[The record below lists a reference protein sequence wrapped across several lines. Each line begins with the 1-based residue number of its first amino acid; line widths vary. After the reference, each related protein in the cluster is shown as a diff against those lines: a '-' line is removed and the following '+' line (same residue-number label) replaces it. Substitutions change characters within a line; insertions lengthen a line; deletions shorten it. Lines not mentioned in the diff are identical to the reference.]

1 MPSTQ
6 WVLRPSFLLRCEP
19 LSHGGRMVISSSS
32 VSLPTFSFPPDG
44 SAFSCVFD
52 GALCPA
58 WCTLSSPVYKNSVF
72 LLRPAWAPLSFC
84 WQTSAYNR
92 FSFSHWYLTL
102 CGLVLPIDV
111 SAESSSRA
119 KIYVWSISV
128 SLIPAHCKDH
138 SRCLLSICWMIKKKT
153 KLRPPRAV
161 TFIYGVWPGQGD
173 QQEEQDS
180 GGPLRWGRSVYR
192 ASPPGAG
199 PGPRGLRSSS
209 WARGPLMS
217 YWLANSLVAIWR
229 CCLTPCWL
237 ACPRHKPSASPG
249 VWVWRW
255 DACFCLLRVPVASC
269 LHWTQFS
276 AWPLDEW
283 FSVLEEFD
291 REARENEG

>member
-119 KIYVWSISV
+119 KIYVWSMSV

-138 SRCLLSICWMIKKKT
+138 SRCLLSICWMIKKKKISGPLEPSPLSMECDQDRET
-153 KLRPPRAV
+153 SRKNRTQEVLWDEAGLCTGLLRLELALDHVVSGAPLERGAHWWATDWPTLWLPFGDV
-161 TFIYGVWPGQGD
+161 VWPLAGLHAQGISL
-173 QQEEQDS
+173 QHPLVS
-180 GGPLRWGRSVYR
+180 GC
-192 ASPPGAG
+192 GAG
-199 PGPRGLRSSS
+199 MPASVFWGYQLLPAYIEL
-209 WARGPLMS
+209 
-217 YWLANSLVAIWR
+217 NS
-229 CCLTPCWL
+229 
-237 ACPRHKPSASPG
+237 RH
-249 VWVWRW
+249 
-255 DACFCLLRVPVASC
+255 DL
-269 LHWTQFS
+269 
-276 AWPLDEW
+276 
-283 FSVLEEFD
+283 
-291 REARENEG
+291 